1 MKAVQFEK
9 FGSAAETLKQ
19 VNLSIPE
26 IKPDE
31 VLVRLYTSG
40 INPSDTKKRSGA
52 FPNLLDSG
60 PIIPHSDGAGIIENV
75 GEEVDRTRI
84 GERVFVYQ
92 AQHNRRMGT
101 AAQYVVV
108 SDSRAPKLPESISFE
123 VGACIGIPIMTAH
136 RCVFATGDV
145 KNQKLLITGGAGRV
159 ASYAIQWAKHAG
171 AQVFTT
177 ASNPLDTDFCLDM
190 GADHVVNHRNT
201 SWGRELDSLCE
212 NEKIDHVI
220 DCEFGANLIEILQCI
235 RTSGLISTY
244 GSTLD
249 ASPKLPFR
257 DMMFKD
263 LTIRMIIVY
272 DMPESAKNQAIR
284 DTQEL
289 LFEDTFRHRIR
300 TFPLEEVSRAHAL
313 VEEGGGGCVVLN
325 VD

>member
-9 FGSAAETLKQ
+9 FGSAAETLEQ

-60 PIIPHSDGAGIIENV
+60 PIIPHSDGAGVIENV
-75 GEEVDRTRI
+75 GEEIDKKRI

-101 AAQYVVV
+101 AAQYVAI
-108 SDSRAPKLPESISFE
+108 SASRAPKLPDSASFE
-123 VGACIGIPIMTAH
+123 EGACIGIPIMTAH

-145 KNQKLLITGGAGRV
+145 KNQNLLITGGAGRV

-171 AQVFTT
+171 AKVFTT
-177 ASNPLDTDFCLDM
+177 ASNPLDADFCLEM
-190 GADHVVNHRNT
+190 GAEHVINHRNS
-201 SWGRELDSLCE
+201 SWGAELDGLCGDK
-212 NEKIDHVI
+212 KIDHVI
-220 DCEFGANLIEILQCI
+220 DCEFGANLMNVLQCI
-235 RTSGLISTY
+235 RTGGVISTY

-249 ASPKLPFR
+249 ASPTIPFR

-272 DMPESAKNQAIR
+272 DMPESAKIDAVR
-284 DTQEL
+284 DTQEML
-289 LFEDTFRHRIR
+289 YQDSFQHRIR
-300 TFPLEEVSRAHAL
+300 TFPLEEISQAHAL